1 MILNDEQRSTLELAI
16 EIYGVNNQVDMCLE
30 EMSELTKALLKYRR
44 FSDAL
49 NISKERKDG
58 LLANI
63 IEEIA
68 DVIVMCEQMAMV
80 HGEDYVKAMLNHKIE
95 RLAERLHKEV

>member
-1 MILNDEQRSTLELAI
+1 MTLNEEQREVLKLAI

-49 NISKERKDG
+49 NISKEKKDG
-58 LLANI
+58 PLANI

-80 HGEDYVKAMLNHKIE
+80 HGEDYVEAMLKHKIE
-95 RLAERLHKEV
+95 RLAGRLHEEV

>member
-1 MILNDEQRSTLELAI
+1 MNLTEEQREVCKLAI

-44 FSDAL
+44 FSDAP

-80 HGEDYVKAMLNHKIE
+80 HGEDYVEAMLQHKVE
-95 RLAERLHKEV
+95 RLAGRLHKEV

>member
-1 MILNDEQRSTLELAI
+1 MILSDEQRDVCKLAI

-44 FSDAL
+44 YSEAP

-80 HGEDYVKAMLNHKIE
+80 HGEDYVEAMLKHKID
-95 RLAERLHKEV
+95 RLAGRLHKEV